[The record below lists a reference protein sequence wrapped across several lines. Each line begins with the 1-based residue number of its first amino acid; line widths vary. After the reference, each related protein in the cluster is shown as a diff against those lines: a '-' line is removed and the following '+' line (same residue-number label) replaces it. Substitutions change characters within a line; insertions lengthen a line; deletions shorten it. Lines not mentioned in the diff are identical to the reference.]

1 MPNTWLPKAKYK
13 QFKSTLIFFFI
24 WLFVPLLQNCKWKGQ
39 TNKQTKQTRQKVRT
53 HKKNSLDFT
62 AIWKFLNKES
72 SKSFSIASIT
82 LSWMNSL
89 RVWLPASNHRN
100 ANYWIQP
107 IGSLVITSHR
117 EGKVYILTPYCYA
130 TNIFGCTLQYYKRG
144 RIVEHCRSVQQIER

>member
-24 WLFVPLLQNCKWKGQ
+24 WLLVPLLQNCKWKGQ
-39 TNKQTKQTRQKVRT
+39 TNRT
-53 HKKNSLDFT
+53 PKNNSLGFT
-62 AIWKFLNKES
+62 AIWTFLNKES
-72 SKSFSIASIT
+72 SKSFLIASIT

-144 RIVEHCRSVQQIER
+144 RIVEYCRSVQQIER